1 MDKPIKTIPEPTRI
15 PATLV
20 FDIALGVASGE
31 GEGEDVSALS
41 EAKSKESWSRADKTW
56 GDCFTEVGDGD
67 FIMAVDVALGVG
79 VGEPACDVEEVLG
92 VGDGLGVGSGAGQ
105 SFAWF
110 GVGLQLTN
118 QLPVPSGFRP
128 KVTLTPGLSSYA

>member
-41 EAKSKESWSRADKTW
+41 EAKSKES
-56 GDCFTEVGDGD
+56 
-67 FIMAVDVALGVG
+67 
-79 VGEPACDVEEVLG
+79 
-92 VGDGLGVGSGAGQ
+92 
-105 SFAWF
+105 
-110 GVGLQLTN
+110 
-118 QLPVPSGFRP
+118 
-128 KVTLTPGLSSYA
+128 